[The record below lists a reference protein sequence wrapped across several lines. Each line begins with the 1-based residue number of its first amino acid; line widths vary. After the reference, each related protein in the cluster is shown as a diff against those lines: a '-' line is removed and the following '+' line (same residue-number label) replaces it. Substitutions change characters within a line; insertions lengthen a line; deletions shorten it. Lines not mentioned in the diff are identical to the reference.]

1 MLTLLKTSWF
11 IARAGLFLG
20 LLACAFAIQAQALT
34 YKQILDRPARPTPD
48 HVIAYGPHA
57 LQTGELW
64 LPQPA
69 AAPANAALPVVVL
82 IHGGCWLSDYP
93 GVELVAFL
101 ADALRRNGV
110 AVWSMTYRRVALETN
125 VQGGGYPST
134 FLDVGQGL
142 DHLRVLAAPY
152 RLDLARVVT
161 AGHSAGGHL
170 ALWAAARS
178 RIASDSPLKTPEPLP
193 VKAVVGIAAL
203 PDLAYAASATTHA
216 CGIGTVEKLVNG
228 ASRGKDA
235 YADTSPMA
243 LLPLGVKQTLVSGI
257 YDGIVPPVHGW
268 RYQARAQGKGETIGL
283 HNVDQAGHFELIA
296 PWTKPGQAVIAT
308 ILQAL

>member
-1 MLTLLKTSWF
+1 MPTLLKKSWF
-11 IARAGLFLG
+11 IARASLFLG
-20 LLACAFAIQAQALT
+20 LLGCACAIHAQSLT
-34 YKQILDRPARPTPD
+34 YKQILDRPARPLPD
-48 HVIAYGPHA
+48 QKIAYGPDA
-57 LQTGELW
+57 LQFGELW
-64 LPQPA
+64 LPQVA

-142 DHLRVLAAPY
+142 DHLRALAAPY
-152 RLDLARVVT
+152 HLDLARVVM

-178 RIASDSPLKTPEPLP
+178 RIASDSPLKTPDPLP

-216 CGIGTVEKLVNG
+216 CGIGTVEKLVNS
-228 ASRGKDA
+228 ASRGKEA

-243 LLPLGVKQTLVSGI
+243 LLPLGVKQTLISGI
-257 YDGIVPPVHGW
+257 YDGIVPPAHGW
-268 RYQARAQGKGETIGL
+268 RYQARAQGKGETIEL
-283 HNVDQAGHFELIA
+283 RNVDQAGHFELIA
-296 PWTKPGQAVIAT
+296 PWTAPGQAVIAT